1 MPTTEEDRSHFHAW
15 AVVSSPLVLGYDL
28 RNTSITERIW
38 PIISNR
44 RAVQINQRWAGHPG
58 RLVKAWDVVP
68 QPPAPPGSG
77 YVVAGSCSSTPATKW
92 TYDPQSGH
100 LQHAGKCMDSL
111 MDVGELELH
120 DCDDASPTQKFTRTA
135 VPGGDAL
142 SGYFEYVQPR
152 NTRNM
157 GGCVDIYCAR
167 SPCGPNVQVMH
178 CHNGPNQIF
187 SIDPSSGVMKSKS
200 GQCIHVSST
209 NPARHG
215 GGEPGAEV
223 KLADFSLCKSF
234 SQRDLQCGE
243 ASHPF
248 TLRDETAARTGS
260 GSLLAG
266 QPEP

>member
-1 MPTTEEDRSHFHAW
+1 
-15 AVVSSPLVLGYDL
+15 
-28 RNTSITERIW
+28 
-38 PIISNR
+38 
-44 RAVQINQRWAGHPG
+44 
-58 RLVKAWDVVP
+58 
-68 QPPAPPGSG
+68 
-77 YVVAGSCSSTPATKW
+77 
-92 TYDPQSGH
+92 
-100 LQHAGKCMDSL
+100 
-111 MDVGELELH
+111 MDVGELQLH
-120 DCDDASPTQKFTRTA
+120 ECDDASPTQNFTRTA
-135 VPGGDAL
+135 VPGRDAL

-152 NTRNM
+152 NPHNM

-200 GQCIHVSST
+200 GQCIHISST

-223 KLADFSLCKSF
+223 KLADFSLCKCCPALFACHSGVIF
-234 SQRDLQCGE
+234 PHTHWLAFLFPTMNVTQRWFCC
-243 ASHPF
+243 
-248 TLRDETAARTGS
+248 RDETAACTGS